1 MTATRARDVCVCTCA
16 WRAVWRPVSGV
27 GPVACVCARLL
38 WAVVCLLPRSLL
50 GGFCRG
56 GWWWQP
62 GVSGL
67 LHPSPRWGFV
77 RGVWWPVWP
86 FRPPAVCSGACGAP
100 PIPFFS
106 AWRARQGCGTGAW
119 SSALYK
125 KAPRHVMLAPVLFS
139 HMMLLTCSSYGVC
152 LSFVW
157 LATC

>member
-1 MTATRARDVCVCTCA
+1 MCACA
-16 WRAVWRPVSGV
+16 WRAVWRPVPGV

-56 GWWWQP
+56 GGWSQP

-67 LHPSPRWGFV
+67 LHPSPRWGIV

-100 PIPFFS
+100 PSPSFP
-106 AWRARQGCGTGAW
+106 RGVHGRGAG
-119 SSALYK
+119 
-125 KAPRHVMLAPVLFS
+125 PVLGLPPFIKS
-139 HMMLLTCSSYGVC
+139 A
-152 LSFVW
+152 
-157 LATC
+157 ATCHACSCVVRSYDVIDMLVIWCLFVLQLGLMGW